1 MEMAPPWLVKVIL
14 AIIIFL
20 MFLGVWKLIGWLM
33 EVFKIGGVS
42 NLRLV
47 LSLTM

>member
-14 AIIIFL
+14 GVMIAL
-20 MFLGVWKLIGWLM
+20 MLLGVWKVIGWLM
-33 EVFKIGGVS
+33 VWFNIAGVN

-47 LSLTM
+47 LTM

>member
-1 MEMAPPWLVKVIL
+1 MEMAPRWLVQVIL

-33 EVFKIGGVS
+33 VWFNIAGVN

-47 LSLTM
+47 LTM